1 MCISMPS
8 KMYATDSKVRWFA
21 SEGDINSKLA
31 SIIGKKF
38 ETYREKWD
46 AVNRFELETDF
57 PLFLQ
62 LETNQI
68 CNLLCPSCP
77 IGQPEA
83 YTKYISSE
91 KMDWELYQKIIL
103 EGEKYDCPSMEPQ
116 GTNEPF
122 LDQNLENYIRF
133 AADHGFIDIMLN
145 TNGTILSEERA
156 RKILKSGITRLRFS
170 LDAAT
175 KETYE
180 KVRLGAKYDVTMK
193 NIERFLE
200 IKKQEKFELPM
211 VGVNFCKT
219 KFNEH
224 EEDKFIEK
232 WIDKVDFFVIQ
243 DFQPPDLDTNYTA
256 FLPSRSTLRESI
268 QESGYNCQQP
278 WQRVLVRSNGEVC
291 PCCAFFSTELSLGNM
306 KDHNLHEL
314 WNSKEMHE
322 LRSMHKLGNYGDNPW
337 CKKCVN
343 HMAGEYGDSQLI
355 DIKTPSKN

>member
-1 MCISMPS
+1 MSANE
-8 KMYATDSKVRWFA
+8 MYATDSKVRWFA

-38 ETYREKWD
+38 EEYREKWN

-57 PLFLQ
+57 PLFLH
-62 LETNQI
+62 LELNQI
-68 CNLLCPSCP
+68 CNLRCPSCP
-77 IGQPEA
+77 IGQPQA
-83 YTKYISSE
+83 HAKYITSE
-91 KMDWELYQKIIL
+91 KMGWNLYQKIIL

-122 LDQNLENYIRF
+122 LDQNLEDYIRF

-145 TNGTILSEERA
+145 TNGTLLTEERA
-156 RKILKSGITRLRFS
+156 RKVLKSGITRLRFS

-175 KETYE
+175 KETFE
-180 KVRLGAKYDVTMK
+180 KVRLGAKYDSTMK

-200 IKKQEKFELPM
+200 IKKQEKCDLPV

-224 EEDKFIEK
+224 EEEAFIKK

-243 DFQPPDLDTNYTA
+243 DFQPPDLDTNYSE
-256 FLPSRSTLRESI
+256 FLPSKSVFRENI

-278 WQRVLVRSNGEVC
+278 WQRVLVRSSGEVC
-291 PCCAFFSTELSLGNM
+291 PCCAFFSEELSLGNL
-306 KDHNLHEL
+306 KDHSLHEL
-314 WNSKEMHE
+314 WNSKEMHD
-322 LRSMHKLGNYGDNPW
+322 LRVMHKRGNYEENPW

-343 HMAGEYGDSQLI
+343 HMGGKYNDSQLI
-355 DIKTPSKN
+355 DIKTP

>member
-1 MCISMPS
+1 MCISMAS

-122 LDQNLENYIRF
+122 LDQNLENYIKF

-156 RKILKSGITRLRFS
+156 RKVLKSGITRLRFS

-175 KETYE
+175 KETY
-180 KVRLGAKYDVTMK
+180 
-193 NIERFLE
+193 
-200 IKKQEKFELPM
+200 
-211 VGVNFCKT
+211 
-219 KFNEH
+219 
-224 EEDKFIEK
+224 
-232 WIDKVDFFVIQ
+232 
-243 DFQPPDLDTNYTA
+243 
-256 FLPSRSTLRESI
+256 
-268 QESGYNCQQP
+268 
-278 WQRVLVRSNGEVC
+278 
-291 PCCAFFSTELSLGNM
+291 
-306 KDHNLHEL
+306 
-314 WNSKEMHE
+314 
-322 LRSMHKLGNYGDNPW
+322 
-337 CKKCVN
+337 
-343 HMAGEYGDSQLI
+343 
-355 DIKTPSKN
+355 

>member
-1 MCISMPS
+1 MCISMAS
-8 KMYATDSKVRWFA
+8 KMYATDSKVLWFA

-122 LDQNLENYIRF
+122 LDQNLENYIKF

-156 RKILKSGITRLRFS
+156 RKVLKSGITRLRFS

-256 FLPSRSTLRESI
+256 FLPSKSNLRESI

-306 KDHNLHEL
+306 KEHNLHEL
-314 WNSKEMHE
+314 WISKEMRE
-322 LRSMHKLGNYGDNPW
+322 LRSMHKLGKYGENPW

-343 HMAGEYGDSQLI
+343 HMGGEYGDSQLI
-355 DIKTPSKN
+355 DIKPPSKN

>member
-1 MCISMPS
+1 MCISMS
-8 KMYATDSKVRWFA
+8 ANEMYATDSKVRWFA

-38 ETYREKWD
+38 EKYREKWD

-68 CNLLCPSCP
+68 CNLRCPSCP
-77 IGQPEA
+77 IGQPQA
-83 YTKYISSE
+83 SAKYISSE
-91 KMDWELYQKIIL
+91 KMDWNLYQKIIL

-122 LDQNLENYIRF
+122 LDQNLEDYIRF

-145 TNGTILSEERA
+145 TNGTLLTEERA
-156 RKILKSGITRLRFS
+156 RKVLKSGITRLRFS

-175 KETYE
+175 KETFE
-180 KVRLGAKYDVTMK
+180 KVRLGAKYDSTMK

-200 IKKQEKFELPM
+200 IKKQEKCDLPV

-224 EEDKFIEK
+224 EEEAFIKK

-243 DFQPPDLDTNYTA
+243 DFQPPDLDTNYSE
-256 FLPSRSTLRESI
+256 FLPSKSVFRENI

-278 WQRVLVRSNGEVC
+278 WQRVLVRSSGEVC
-291 PCCAFFSTELSLGNM
+291 PCCAFFSEELSLGNL
-306 KDHNLHEL
+306 KDHSLHEL
-314 WNSKEMHE
+314 WNSKEMHD
-322 LRSMHKLGNYGDNPW
+322 LRVMHKRGNYEENPW

-343 HMAGEYGDSQLI
+343 HMGGKYNDSQLI
-355 DIKTPSKN
+355 DIKTP

>member
-1 MCISMPS
+1 
-8 KMYATDSKVRWFA
+8 
-21 SEGDINSKLA
+21 
-31 SIIGKKF
+31 
-38 ETYREKWD
+38 
-46 AVNRFELETDF
+46 
-57 PLFLQ
+57 
-62 LETNQI
+62 
-68 CNLLCPSCP
+68 
-77 IGQPEA
+77 
-83 YTKYISSE
+83 
-91 KMDWELYQKIIL
+91 MDWELYQKIIL

-256 FLPSRSTLRESI
+256 FLPSRSTLREGI

>member
-1 MCISMPS
+1 MAS

-122 LDQNLENYIRF
+122 LDQNLENYIKF
-133 AADHGFIDIMLN
+133 AADQGFIDIKLN

-156 RKILKSGITRLRFS
+156 RKVLKSGITRLRFS

-256 FLPSRSTLRESI
+256 FLPSKSNLRESI

-306 KDHNLHEL
+306 KEHNLHEL
-314 WNSKEMHE
+314 WISKEMRE
-322 LRSMHKLGNYGDNPW
+322 LRSMHKLGKYGENPW

-343 HMAGEYGDSQLI
+343 HMGGEYGDSQLI

>member
-1 MCISMPS
+1 MSANE
-8 KMYATDSKVRWFA
+8 MYATDSKVRWFA

-38 ETYREKWD
+38 EKYREKWN
-46 AVNRFELETDF
+46 AANRFELETDF
-57 PLFLQ
+57 PLFLH
-62 LETNQI
+62 LETSQI
-68 CNLLCPSCP
+68 CNLRCPSCP

-91 KMDWELYQKIIL
+91 KMDPNLYKKIIL
-103 EGEKYDCPSMEPQ
+103 EGEKYNCPSMEPQ

-122 LDQNLENYIRF
+122 LDPNLEDYIRF

-256 FLPSRSTLRESI
+256 FLPSRSTLREGI

-322 LRSMHKLGNYGDNPW
+322 LRNMHKLGNYGDNPW